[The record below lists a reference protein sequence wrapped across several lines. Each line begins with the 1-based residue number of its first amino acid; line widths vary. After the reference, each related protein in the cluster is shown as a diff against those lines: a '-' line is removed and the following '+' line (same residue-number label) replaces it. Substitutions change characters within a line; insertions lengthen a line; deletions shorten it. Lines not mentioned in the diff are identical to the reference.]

1 MPEGAMVAG
10 AAPVMRRKTS
20 YAALAVSTALLA
32 SCSGS
37 DDVELGTDWKGSQ
50 TYVTAIV
57 SGHTVVVGINPVAH
71 HAQALA
77 VVPQK
82 DGDDDVLAP
91 QLGQSADGTWW
102 LSTPRDGDRPD
113 RLFTLN
119 TARQTLDEKDD
130 TERLRELVPGKSLV
144 AAVHGSPGHDQGA
157 ATADGKTTSVLVRD
171 AKTWKKVRD
180 VRVPG
185 SVTLAASDP
194 SSDTVCLATGQG
206 SGMKVSVLDLATGR
220 TRQAGQAGGVQ
231 VQQLACPAGTPVLAG
246 TPTRNNRGTTVKV
259 TLKNADGAT
268 VVSAVGGR
276 VDAVQASKNTV
287 VVAVNIGEDSD
298 LIELDRGSGRELR
311 RVTVK
316 GMDSSSL
323 LRHTRDGWVMIS
335 DDTATVVDLD
345 KRTSQTFDLP
355 GTLTSF

>member
-1 MPEGAMVAG
+1 
-10 AAPVMRRKTS
+10 MRHKTS
-20 YAALAVSTALLA
+20 YAALVVSAALLA

-50 TYVTAIV
+50 TFVTASV
-57 SGHTVVVGINPVAH
+57 SGHTVVVGINPEAH

-77 VVPQK
+77 VVPQQ

-91 QLGQSADGTWW
+91 QLVRLADGTWW
-102 LSTPRDGDRPD
+102 LSTPREGERPD
-113 RLFTLN
+113 RLFTLD
-119 TARQTLDEKDD
+119 TARHALDEKDG
-130 TERLRELVPGKSLV
+130 TERLRELVPSKSLI
-144 AAVHGSPGHDQGA
+144 AAVHDSSGGDQGA
-157 ATADGKTTSVLVRD
+157 ATADSETTSVVVRD

-180 VRVPG
+180 VRIPG

-206 SGMKVSVLDLATGR
+206 SDMKAGVLDLTTGR
-220 TRQAGQAGGVQ
+220 TRQVGEAGGVQ

-246 TPTRNNRGTTVKV
+246 TPTRSSLGTTEEV
-259 TLKNADGAT
+259 TLKNAYEAT

-287 VVAVNIGEDSD
+287 VVAVNFGKDSD

-323 LRHTRDGWVMIS
+323 LRHTRDGWVMVS
-335 DDTATVVDLD
+335 DNTAAVVDLD
-345 KRTSQTFDLP
+345 KGTSETFDLP

>member
-1 MPEGAMVAG
+1 
-10 AAPVMRRKTS
+10 MRHKTS
-20 YAALAVSTALLA
+20 YAVLAVSAALLA
-32 SCSGS
+32 SCSGCSGS

-50 TYVTAIV
+50 TFVTASV
-57 SGHTVVVGINPVAH
+57 SGHTVVVGINPEAH
-71 HAQALA
+71 HAQSLA
-77 VVPQK
+77 VVPRK

-91 QLGQSADGTWW
+91 QLVQLADGTWW
-102 LSTPRDGDRPD
+102 LSTPRKGERPD

-119 TARQTLDEKDD
+119 TARHALDEKDD
-130 TERLRELVPGKSLV
+130 TERLRALVPGKSLV
-144 AAVHGSPGHDQGA
+144 AAVPDSSGSDQRA
-157 ATADGKTTSVLVRD
+157 ATAAGGTTGVLVRD

-185 SVTLAASDP
+185 PVTLAASDP

-206 SGMKVSVLDLATGR
+206 SGVKASVLDLTTGR
-220 TRQAGQAGGVQ
+220 TRQVGDAGGVQ
-231 VQQLACPAGTPVLAG
+231 VQQLACPAGTPVLVG
-246 TPTRNNRGTTVKV
+246 TPTRNNLGTTVKL
-259 TLKNADGAT
+259 TLRNAAGAT

-287 VVAVNIGEDSD
+287 VVAVNIGQDSD
-298 LIELDRGSGRELR
+298 LIELDRRSGRELR

-323 LRHTRDGWVMIS
+323 LRHTRDGWVMVS
-335 DDTATVVDLD
+335 DDTAAVVDLD
-345 KRTSQTFDLP
+345 KGTSRTFDLP

>member
-1 MPEGAMVAG
+1 
-10 AAPVMRRKTS
+10 MRLKTS
-20 YAALAVSTALLA
+20 YAALAVSAALLA

-50 TYVTAIV
+50 TFVTASV
-57 SGHTVVVGINPVAH
+57 SGHTVVVGINPEAH

-91 QLGQSADGTWW
+91 QLVQLADGTWW
-102 LSTPRDGDRPD
+102 LSTPRKGQRPD
-113 RLFTLN
+113 RLFALN
-119 TARQTLDEKDD
+119 TARHALDEKDD
-130 TERLRELVPGKSLV
+130 AERLRELVPGESLV
-144 AAVHGSPGHDQGA
+144 AAVHESSGSDQGA
-157 ATADGKTTSVLVRD
+157 ATADSDTTSVLVRD

-180 VRVPG
+180 VQVPG

-206 SGMKVSVLDLATGR
+206 SGTKASVLDLTTGR
-220 TRQAGQAGGVQ
+220 TRQVGETGGVQ

-246 TPTRNNRGTTVKV
+246 TPTRNSQGTTVKV
-259 TLKNADGAT
+259 TLKNTDEAT

-287 VVAVNIGEDSD
+287 VVAVNTGEDSD
-298 LIELDRGSGRELR
+298 LIELDRRSGRELR
-311 RVTVK
+311 RVTAK
-316 GMDSSSL
+316 GVDSSSL
-323 LRHTRDGWVMIS
+323 LRHTRDGWVMVS
-335 DDTATVVDLD
+335 DNTATVVDLD
-345 KRTSQTFDLP
+345 TGTSQTFNLP